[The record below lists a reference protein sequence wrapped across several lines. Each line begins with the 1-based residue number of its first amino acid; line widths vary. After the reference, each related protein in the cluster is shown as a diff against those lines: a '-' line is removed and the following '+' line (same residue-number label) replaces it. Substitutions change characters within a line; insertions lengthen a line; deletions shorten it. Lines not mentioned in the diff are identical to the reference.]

1 MKKWVALMLTV
12 MLLLGICGNS
22 FAAMKYDTLTV
33 GTTTPFTGNFFSD
46 VFGHN
51 IADLDVQQLVHGYS
65 PVYWNSTAGSF
76 LYNSAVI
83 SGTRYMDDPAGNRTY
98 YLALCDDLYFS
109 NGEQITAWDY
119 AFSLLLLCSGEMAEI
134 SGNTSIKP
142 EISGCDNYRSGK
154 ADFLR
159 GVHVYSDTQFSI
171 TIDADYRPYY
181 YEVAVLDVVPYPIS
195 VLAPGCTVRDDG
207 DGVYLEGELSAETLN
222 KKLTDDR
229 NGYIS
234 HPSVSSGPYT
244 MTSYKDGM
252 VTLKVNPYFKGNHDG
267 LKPKIENIVY
277 RCCDNEDML
286 QELVTGNVDFL
297 SRCTKKEII
306 DRGVELVHQGEFLM
320 DSYPRSGY
328 SFFSFC
334 CERDT
339 VADIEVRKAIAM
351 SIDKD
356 AIVEA
361 YVGDYGLRVD
371 GDYGIGQWMYLKT
384 VNEANEETEE
394 EEKNEETEEPVGSP
408 AQILEQAGWIKDT
421 DGIRYKVIDDR
432 KVRLELKAIYPE
444 GNMIGELLQDNL
456 INPLQ
461 RIGIQLTAEA
471 VPMADLLNYY
481 YRFSERDCDMIY
493 LATNFSMVYD
503 PTSNFDPK
511 ENDTVSNTTGL
522 KDQELYDLA
531 LAMRQTK
538 PGQVNTYTERWKA
551 YQERWTEMIP
561 MIPVYSNMY
570 YDFYVPTLQDYHG
583 DSEYGWA
590 EAILGAYLGD
600 RSE

>member
-1 MKKWVALMLTV
+1 MKKWVALMLAV
-12 MLLLGICGNS
+12 MLFLGICGNS

-65 PVYWNSTAGSF
+65 PVYWNPTAGSF
-76 LYNSAVI
+76 LYNSTVI

-119 AFSLLLLCSGEMAEI
+119 AFSLLLLCSKEMAEI
-134 SGNTSIKP
+134 TGNTSIKP
-142 EISGCDNYRSGK
+142 EISGCDNYRTGK
-154 ADFLR
+154 VDFLR
-159 GVHVYSDTQFSI
+159 GVHVYSDTQLSI

-195 VLAPGCTVRDDG
+195 LLAPGCTVRDDG
-207 DGVYLEGELSAETLN
+207 DGVYLDGELSAETLN

-244 MTSYKDGM
+244 MVSYKDGI
-252 VTLKVNPYFKGNHDG
+252 VTLKVNPYFKGNYNA

-277 RCCDNEDML
+277 RCCNNEDML
-286 QELVTGNVDFL
+286 QELVTGKVDFL
-297 SRCTKKEII
+297 TRCTRKEII
-306 DRGVELVHQGEFLM
+306 DRGMELVQQGEFLM
-320 DSYPRSGY
+320 ESYPRSGY

-339 VADIEVRKAIAM
+339 VADIEVRKAISM

-384 VNEANEETEE
+384 ANEPDEETEE
-394 EEKNEETEEPVGSP
+394 EKENVEPVGGP
-408 AQILEQAGWIKDT
+408 AQILEQAGWVKDT
-421 DGIRYKVIDDR
+421 DGIRYKLIDDE

-471 VPMADLLNYY
+471 VPMAELLDYY
-481 YRFSERDCDMIY
+481 YRFAERDCDMIY

-503 PTSNFDPK
+503 PTSNFDPN

-531 LAMRQTK
+531 LAMRQTQ

-551 YQERWTEMIP
+551 YQERWMEMIP
-561 MIPVYSNMY
+561 LIPVYSNIY
-570 YDFYVPTLQDYHG
+570 YDFYVPTLQDYNG
-583 DSEYGWA
+583 DNEYGWA
-590 EAILGAYLGD
+590 DAILGAYLGD